1 MALTESY
8 TRMNQPDNILNE
20 LRELS
25 PTVAG
30 INRVNVFTVPDG
42 YFESLAGLLLINAS
56 AANSL
61 QSAGSAISAV
71 PEGYFDNLAGNILNR
86 IKREVPEET
95 NAISELVAG
104 IGRKNIYSVP
114 AGYFNNLPA
123 QLVAQLSGSLETVAA
138 ETASTSSLV
147 AGIGKQNVYSLP
159 EGYFNNFETSVRAK
173 LFANNTVQ
181 EETATISELVAG
193 IGSRNIFNVPQDY
206 FENLV
211 VNKVEDQ
218 KPVAK
223 VISMKSRT
231 NVFRYAAAA
240 VVTGVIALSAFFML
254 NNNSSDHSKAQ
265 VAVMKEANKIIET
278 NSFET
283 EMNNISDAAIVAFL
297 ENKGENVEA
306 SLVASL
312 VDDKNLPE
320 ADEYL
325 LNDNTL
331 DEILN
336 SLDLNN

>member
-1 MALTESY
+1 
-8 TRMNQPDNILNE
+8 MNQPDNILNE

-61 QSAGSAISAV
+61 QIAGSPISSV

-95 NAISELVAG
+95 NAISTLVAG
-104 IGRKNIYSVP
+104 IGRKNIYAVP
-114 AGYFNNLPA
+114 VGYFNNLPA
-123 QLVAQLSGSLETVAA
+123 QVVAQLSGSLETVAA

-147 AGIGKQNVYSLP
+147 AAIGKQNVYSLP
-159 EGYFNNFETSVRAK
+159 EGYFNNFETGVRAK
-173 LFANNTVQ
+173 LNANNSVL
-181 EETATISELVAG
+181 EETASLSELVAG
-193 IGSRNIFNVPQDY
+193 IGKGNIFSVPQGY

-211 VNKVEDQ
+211 ANRVDEQ

-231 NVFRYAAAA
+231 NVFRFAAAA
-240 VVTGVIALSAFFML
+240 VVTGVIAISAFFML
-254 NNNSSDHSKAQ
+254 NNNSNDQSKAQ

-297 ENKGENVEA
+297 ENKGQNVEA

-320 ADEYL
+320 ADDYL